1 MHPELLAVVE
11 PRRLDGPLRV
21 LCVTGETAHGDTV
34 RAALEDDSLYVATVS
49 GAAAA
54 LESLS
59 ESPVDCL
66 VTVHDLPDGTGPELI
81 GALAERH
88 PELTTVLYA
97 DRPADAVAVEANRAG
112 AEAYIPHRPAE
123 DTLALLATR
132 VNSLAET
139 ARDRRRQGRTNRRLE
154 SLVAAA
160 PISII
165 ELDCDGVVQRW
176 SPGAERMFGWSA
188 EAAVGGPLP
197 IIPEGEQETY
207 RDRLRRVLDGGTI
220 RREETRRRTKSGQAI
235 DLLLSVVPVP
245 GTAGEPTGVLAVF
258 EDITPQKRVERQL
271 RALQRTTRE
280 LNVARSIPTVGEIAV
295 EAAADILELDMTG
308 LWRYDARQDALV
320 PVAMTERSYE
330 VIDEQP
336 RFEPGGSLAWRA
348 FEDGELEV
356 YDDLTDVPGRQNP
369 DTAIGSEIIA
379 PLGEQGLLITG
390 ATTTREFSDRD
401 VDLFRVLGANTEAA
415 MARAEREAELRR
427 QNERLDRFTSV
438 VSHDLRNP
446 LSVAKGYLDLARESE
461 APEDFAR
468 VEEAHERMGDL
479 IEDLLALARGGTT
492 VEDGTELDL
501 GTVARDAW
509 GHVDIG
515 DASLTVAEDLPTLHG
530 DRSRLTQLFENL
542 FRNCVKHGATGSAA
556 DDAVSVTVASLPD
569 RAGFY
574 VADDGPG
581 IPADRRESVFDHGVS
596 FADDGGTGFGLS
608 IVADI
613 ARAHGWG
620 VSATESAD
628 GGARFEFKTDIVPL
642 DA

>member
-1 MHPELLAVVE
+1 MAE
-11 PRRLDGPLRV
+11 PTRVDGPLRV
-21 LCVTGETAHGDTV
+21 LCVTGETSHGDRA
-34 RAALEDDSLYVATVS
+34 RAALSADERFRVVTVPD
-49 GAAAA
+49 ADAA

-59 ESPVDCL
+59 EAPVDCL
-66 VTVHDLPDGTGPELI
+66 VTVHDLPDGTGAELVE
-81 GALAERH
+81 ALAERH
-88 PELTTVLYA
+88 PELTAVLYA
-97 DRPADAVAVEANRAG
+97 DQPDGAVAVEANRVG

-123 DTLALLATR
+123 DTSELLATR
-132 VNSLAET
+132 VNSLAAT

-165 ELDCDGVVQRW
+165 ELDRDGVVQRW

-188 EAAVGGPLP
+188 EEVGGGPLP
-197 IIPEGEQETY
+197 IVPEDEQGTHRE
-207 RDRLRRVLDGGTI
+207 RLRRVLDGETI
-220 RREETRRRTKSGQAI
+220 RREETRRRTKSGQAL

-245 GTAGEPTGVLAVF
+245 GAAGEPTGVLAVF

-280 LNVARSIPTVGEIAV
+280 LNVARSIPTVGEVAV
-295 EAAADILELDMTG
+295 EAAADILEFDITG
-308 LWRYDARQDALV
+308 LWRYDARQDALL

-330 VIDEQP
+330 VIGEQP
-336 RFEPGGSLAWRA
+336 RFEPGGSLAWQA
-348 FEDGELEV
+348 FEEGEIRV

-369 DTAIGSEIIA
+369 DTVIGSEIIV

-390 ATTTREFSDRD
+390 ATTPREFSDRD
-401 VDLFRVLGANTEAA
+401 VDLFRVLGANAEAA

-446 LSVAKGYLDLARESE
+446 LSVATGYLDLVRESGD
-461 APEDFAR
+461 ADDFDR
-468 VEEAHERMGDL
+468 VEDAHERMNDL
-479 IEDLLALARGGTT
+479 IEDLLALARGGTA
-492 VEDGTELDL
+492 VGDATELDL

-509 GHVDIG
+509 THVDTG
-515 DASLTVAEDLPTLHG
+515 NASLTVAADLPTLHG

-542 FRNCVKHGATGSAA
+542 FRNAVEHAASGS
-556 DDAVSVTVASLPD
+556 DDAVSVAVAPLPD
-569 RAGFY
+569 RPGFY

-581 IPADRRESVFDHGVS
+581 IPEDRRESVFDHGVS
-596 FADDGGTGFGLS
+596 FDDEGGTGFGLS

-613 ARAHGWG
+613 TRAHGWA
-620 VSATESAD
+620 VAVTESD
-628 GGARFEFKTDIVPL
+628 SGGARFEFETDVLTPGR
-642 DA
+642 